1 MTAEA
6 LQRRHR
12 EVATVN
18 RLRGSAERLQ
28 RDAWTLEA
36 TRDGLR
42 LIVQRPDGELAHI
55 ATIHRNALHDERDL
69 LCGALDHLRMFLH
82 LFDRAAV
89 AVRDLRGELEAQERK
104 PASAPKMPNHA
115 AQASILLSH
124 AAFQRFLSD
133 TGGGRVVDDKDSADA
148 ALKDRLGITSKKQ
161 INEDDRVRAAW
172 LSLFGEYEAWLRGG
186 GEA

>member
-1 MTAEA
+1 MTADT
-6 LQRRHR
+6 LQRRQR
-12 EVATVN
+12 EAAAVN
-18 RLRGSAERLQ
+18 RLRGSAERLC
-28 RDAWTLEA
+28 RDDWTLEA

-42 LIVQRPDGELAHI
+42 LIVQRRDGELAHI
-55 ATIHRNALHDERDL
+55 ATIHGNALHDERDL
-69 LCGALDHLRMFLH
+69 LCGALDHIRMFLQ

-89 AVRDLRGELEAQERK
+89 AVRDLRDELAVQSQA
-104 PASAPKMPNHA
+104 PARKMPNHS

-124 AAFQRFLSD
+124 AAFHRFLSE
-133 TGGGRVVDDKDSADA
+133 TGGGAVDDKDSADA
-148 ALKDRLGITSKKQ
+148 ALKGRLGITSKKQ

>member
-1 MTAEA
+1 MTADA

-28 RDAWTLEA
+28 KDAWTLEA

-82 LFDRAAV
+82 LFDRAAI
-89 AVRDLRGELEAQERK
+89 AVRDLRQELEVQSHS
-104 PASAPKMPNHA
+104 PALARKMPNHS

-124 AAFQRFLSD
+124 AAFHRFLSE
-133 TGGGRVVDDKDSADA
+133 TGGGCVVDDKDTADA

-172 LSLFGEYEAWLRGG
+172 LSLFGEYEAWLRSG

>member
-1 MTAEA
+1 MTADA

-28 RDAWTLEA
+28 KDAWTLEA

-82 LFDRAAV
+82 LFDRAAI
-89 AVRDLRGELEAQERK
+89 AVRDLRGELATHNSQ
-104 PASAPKMPNHA
+104 PAARHNKPNHS

-124 AAFQRFLSD
+124 AAFHRFLSA
-133 TGGGRVVDDKDSADA
+133 TSGGCVVDDKDSADA

-172 LSLFGEYEAWLRGG
+172 LLLYGEYEAWLRGG
-186 GEA
+186 GDA